1 VIFARAK
8 GDGMKRTMLVCAL
21 FAAAAAVLA
30 AQEASKPSPYTG
42 TSNPP
47 SDTSIN
53 TGDSGQTTDSKP
65 PAGVTGYEQP
75 APIPAT
81 AQPTQTDGQPTGQ
94 PDQQQTT
101 SQPAQQAAEP
111 TISQPSPSDTPDS
124 VDGTDAGIVIVAPT
138 TPSQPSLAQRDGAM
152 TDPDGDI
159 VQPAG
164 AAAGGV
170 GYGAT
175 IRVRLLNTLSTA
187 HSQTGEPFRTR
198 VASDVIQDGQILIP
212 AGAEIDGTV
221 TSVSSGHVGGQGSM
235 HLRPETVILA
245 DGSRYHLYA
254 QLAGAPGSSV
264 RVNEEGGVTPGSQL
278 KKAGI
283 EYGGAIGAG
292 AVTGAIVGGPA
303 GALAGT
309 VIGAGVITAHLLI
322 SRPQATLD
330 TGTVLLFTLNQPL
343 HLVPAAQSG
352 N

>member
-1 VIFARAK
+1 
-8 GDGMKRTMLVCAL
+8 MKRTMLVCAL
-21 FAAAAAVLA
+21 FAATAAVLA

-47 SDTSIN
+47 PDASIN
-53 TGDSGQTTDSKP
+53 TGEPGQATDSKS

-75 APIPAT
+75 APIPVS
-81 AQPTQTDGQPTGQ
+81 AQPAQTDAQPPVQQAQQ
-94 PDQQQTT
+94 PTT
-101 SQPAQQAAEP
+101 SQPEPQPAAPEV
-111 TISQPSPSDTPDS
+111 SQPSPSDTSMASDS
-124 VDGTDAGIVIVAPT
+124 VDGTDAGIVIVAPST
-138 TPSQPSLAQRDGAM
+138 IDQPSLTQRDGA
-152 TDPDGDI
+152 TGDPDGDI
-159 VQPAG
+159 VQP
-164 AAAGGV
+164 AGGV

-235 HLRPETVILA
+235 HLRPETVVLA

-254 QLAGAPGSSV
+254 QLSGAPGSSV
-264 RVNEEGGVTPGSQL
+264 RVNQEGGITPGSQL

-292 AVTGAIVGGPA
+292 AVTGAILGGPG

-330 TGTVLLFTLNQPL
+330 SGTVLLFTLNQPL